1 MAKKLSNIGPP
12 ESGVQTFR
20 RAVLRGLAIAAPPL
34 LTIVIFI
41 WIFATIQTY
50 ILTPIESTARTAI
63 AWAVEDVRSE
73 IPDTAPES
81 TKAEFDSVIYRK
93 TANGQW
99 VPAPVFDMVE
109 NNLRDQPMP
118 RSGYGI
124 YERYVQQRYLQRKY
138 TIPLL
143 LCVCVLLL
151 YFTGKFLA
159 AGLGRY
165 LWNASERQIMSRLPI
180 IRNVYGSVKQV
191 TDFLLNEQE
200 VQFTRVVAVEYP
212 RKGMWS
218 LGFVTSESLL
228 DIAQTA
234 GEPVLTILVPTS
246 PMPATGFTI
255 NAKKSE
261 TIELDISLDQAF
273 QFIVSCGV
281 VVPPHQHTQG
291 SPVAGQIHA
300 RLDEEK
306 DSPEPENSKSQ
317 KAGR

>member
-1 MAKKLSNIGPP
+1 MANELSKTDQKPV
-12 ESGVQTFR
+12 SGFYMFR

-41 WIFATIQTY
+41 WIFSTIQNY
-50 ILTPIESTARTAI
+50 ILSPIESTARTTI
-63 AWAVEDVRSE
+63 AWAIEDVHRDF
-73 IPDTAPES
+73 PNVAPEATS
-81 TKAEFDSVIYRK
+81 AVHDSEIYRK

-99 VPAPVFDMVE
+99 VPGKIYEYVY
-109 NNLRDQPMP
+109 NHLGDQPMP
-118 RSGYGI
+118 ASGYGI
-124 YERYVQQRYLQRKY
+124 YEQYVQQRWLQRKF

-143 LCVCVLLL
+143 LSICVLAL

-159 AGLGRY
+159 GGLGRM
-165 LWNASERQIMSRLPI
+165 LWNASERQIMQRLPI

-200 VQFTRVVAVEYP
+200 IQFTRVVAVEYP
-212 RKGMWS
+212 RKDMWS

-228 DIAQTA
+228 DIKDKA
-234 GEPVLTILVPTS
+234 GEPVLTILIPTS

-261 TIELDISLDQAF
+261 TIELNLTLDQAF

-281 VVPPHQHTQG
+281 VVPPQQQTQA
-291 SPVAGQIHA
+291 SPVAGQIQAH
-300 RLDEEK
+300 LKEK
-306 DSPEPENSKSQ
+306 EDSSSQSEPRKGN
-317 KAGR
+317 A